1 MNRNKIIRITTVP
14 ASLSKLLEGQ
24 LAFMNQYYKIIA
36 ISSKGS
42 ILESLAKTENIRVHP
57 IDMTRKITPF
67 KDLVSLI
74 QMYCFFKKE
83 QPQIVHTHTPKA
95 GTLGMIAAKL
105 AGVKIRMH
113 TVAGLPLLEKK
124 GFKRKI
130 LNLVE
135 KITYCCATNIY
146 PNSFGLMNIIKEKK
160 ICNSNKLKVIA
171 NGSSNG
177 IDLEYFNPD
186 LFTLE
191 SISQLKSDLN
201 ITPDDFVFLYIGRI
215 VSDKGINELIDAFDM
230 ISQKDKNIKLILV
243 GREESNLDPISSKSS
258 VKINSNINII
268 PVGYQKDV
276 RPYLN
281 ISNVLVFPSY
291 REGFPNT
298 VIQACAMMLP
308 AIVTDI
314 NGCNEIVINNH
325 NGIVIPVKDRKA
337 LYLAMVKVIKEKEVT
352 LKNFSKNSR
361 NMIKKY
367 NRKVVW
373 EALLLEYK
381 TLEKKVYT

>member
-113 TVAGLPLLEKK
+113 TVAGLPLFEKK

-268 PVGYQKDV
+268 RVGYQKDV

>member
-243 GREESNLDPISSKSS
+243 GSEESNLDPISSKSS

-268 PVGYQKDV
+268 RVGYQKDV

>member
-268 PVGYQKDV
+268 RVGYQKDV